1 MDSLKI
7 LVAQH
12 NAELESKATEQKSF
26 WLWLDEQ
33 CGQCGF
39 SSGEE
44 AEWELEALAQ
54 WHSDTEE

>member
-12 NAELESKATEQKSF
+12 NKELESQETEQKSF
-26 WLWLDEQ
+26 WLWLEEQ

-39 SSGEE
+39 AFGEE
-44 AEWELEALAQ
+44 AEWELEALASNYEQ
-54 WHSDTEE
+54 E